1 MSILPPRPPTKT
13 PKQKMKPFHW
23 APLPPMNV
31 RLAVPFSLIFSLL
44 SGCQVVL
51 DGLNKIG

>member
-44 SGCQVVL
+44 PGCQVVL